1 MRSADSW
8 KRFTSTISLM
18 RDNLIFLG
26 TCLKAVRFQLGWDL
40 SSVSNFVLVPMF
52 PIHLP
57 DIALVFAVPQ
67 EFLRQADGFE
77 IRLTSVRRELLLST
91 ITFAPFS
98 SGPLTQEVLI
108 SEIQSGPQP
117 LLPTKPQTEHV
128 TRAIAQEDASHIL
141 LCAPTPGFQVME
153 PSRIRITQH
162 CKDVVRDLGVFT
174 VEFLKTPD
182 LTSDELRDIRRR
194 GKGNIATLNLVC
206 KKCNL
211 KLLVTKNVSASGG
224 PPESSIPQMRV
235 EDLPPHFSCTCG
247 EVQFDT
253 RFLKLG
259 IHEIFRHK
267 FQSDRDV
274 IRLSSCYRPTSLS
287 SIMTRYRKL
296 IESTPS
302 EEIVQQFLEEHPIM
316 WSFLGPLTIIPKP
329 RLSTHYTADFA
340 ILARTR
346 TLFFIEIEKPQTKL
360 AKQSGGQSAELQF
373 GKDQIDSWRTWI
385 ADNRQ
390 SVLAELRIAPDEV
403 HAIRYV
409 LVAGLES
416 ATNADELRAVREG
429 IKDDVQFFTFDQ
441 LLGFIGNIDRAT
453 SDMAS

>member
-1 MRSADSW
+1 MG
-8 KRFTSTISLM
+8 
-18 RDNLIFLG
+18 DNVFFLG

-40 SSVSNFVLVPMF
+40 TAVSNFVLVPMF

-57 DIALVFAVPQ
+57 DIALVFAAPQ
-67 EFLRQADGFE
+67 AFVRQAGGFE
-77 IRLTSVRRELLLST
+77 IRLTSIRRERLLST
-91 ITFAPFS
+91 ISLSTFS
-98 SGPLTQEVLI
+98 TGPLTQEILI

-117 LLPTKPQTEHV
+117 LLPTKPQVEHI
-128 TRAIAQEDASHIL
+128 TRSIVQEDTSHFL
-141 LCAPTPGFQVME
+141 LAVPTPGFQVME
-153 PSRIRITQH
+153 PSRIRVTQH
-162 CKDVVRDLGVFT
+162 WKDVVRELGVFT
-174 VEFLKTPD
+174 VEFQKTPD

-194 GKGNIATLNLVC
+194 GRENIATLNLVC
-206 KKCNL
+206 KKCSLN
-211 KLLVTKNVSASGG
+211 LLVTKSVSASGG
-224 PPESSIPQMRV
+224 LAKSSMPQV
-235 EDLPPHFSCTCG
+235 SVDELPPHFACTCG

-259 IHEIFRHK
+259 MHEVFRHK
-267 FQSDRDV
+267 FQSQRDP
-274 IRLSSCYRPTSLS
+274 IRLTSCYRPTSLS

-302 EEIVQQFLEEHPIM
+302 EEIVQRFLDEHPIM
-316 WSFLGPLTIIPKP
+316 WSFLGPLAIIPKP

-346 TLFFIEIEKPQTKL
+346 TLFFVEIEKPQTKL
-360 AKQSGGQSAELQF
+360 TKQSGGQSAELQF

-390 SVLAELRIAPDEV
+390 SVLSELRIAPDEV
-403 HAIRYV
+403 HAIRFV

-416 ATNADELRAVREG
+416 ATNADELRAVKEG

-453 SDMAS
+453 NDLA